1 MALSG
6 RRALIF
12 GRRLLICA
20 GAGFA
25 CGAIV
30 GVLIVLIGWLPG
42 AMATYAENP
51 QFVDPRQSVLAWCAT
66 WAVVCGA
73 VGLVIGGTAGAFRAA
88 TPSSN

>member
-1 MALSG
+1 MSQLG
-6 RRALIF
+6 RITNLP
-12 GRRLLICA
+12 
-20 GAGFA
+20 
-25 CGAIV
+25 
-30 GVLIVLIGWLPG
+30 IGPWLPG